1 MSRRRAR
8 GDVLMCVDKDG
19 LISRGGKPSSSDT
32 EAARHG
38 AHLVRHEFPSKG
50 YQSAYQATHARLA
63 RRVRSSLPFPSF
75 RTPPPLIDT
84 SRPIAVKS
92 FERRISPLV
101 ALGILSI
108 NTRKGIQYVHM
119 HPTFRH
125 GLRNALA
132 NGYVRFTPCSEREG
146 ARC

>member
-1 MSRRRAR
+1 MALIWSATNFRA
-8 GDVLMCVDKDG
+8 KDIKA
-19 LISRGGKPSSSDT
+19 LIKL
-32 EAARHG
+32 H
-38 AHLVRHEFPSKG
+38 
-50 YQSAYQATHARLA
+50 THASHA
-63 RRVRSSLPFPSF
+63 EYAPPFPSF

-108 NTRKGIQYVHM
+108 NTHKGIQYVHM

-132 NGYVRFTPCSEREG
+132 NGYVPLYAVLGMRGSEVLTDSSVVASRIRLACRMSRG
-146 ARC
+146 RTMGPPSPRRVSRSW